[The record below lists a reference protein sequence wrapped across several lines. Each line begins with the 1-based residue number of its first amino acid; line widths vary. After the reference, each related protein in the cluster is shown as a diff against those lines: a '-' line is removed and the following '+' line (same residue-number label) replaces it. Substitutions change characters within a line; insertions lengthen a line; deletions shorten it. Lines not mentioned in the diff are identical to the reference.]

1 MKPTLREKV
10 FLSQRVREKVSL
22 SPTVREKVV
31 LRLREDYFEEIH
43 GVRYSNFF
51 KSCGVTIDDGK
62 IRYED
67 LIKNAKLC
75 VFFFDSTGFLE
86 NYCYN
91 IPSLI
96 FENKNY
102 LNRINDDFQSKY
114 EMLLSNNI
122 FFGNSF

>member
-1 MKPTLREKV
+1 M
-10 FLSQRVREKVSL
+10 
-22 SPTVREKVV
+22 
-31 LRLREDYFEEIH
+31 
-43 GVRYSNFF
+43 
-51 KSCGVTIDDGK
+51 
-62 IRYED
+62 
-67 LIKNAKLC
+67 
-75 VFFFDSTGFLE
+75 FFFDSTGFLE

-122 FFGNSF
+122 FFGNEVLLANHINNIWPNIDEWWNQKITKEILDKFNNNLNICGKKNNLKLLKSKLLNHV